1 MDTLAT
7 LALALGSSWASGINM
22 YLAALTIGIAGRIG
36 AVKLP
41 ESLQALESPWILAL
55 AAVLYAVNFLADK
68 IPAVDT
74 VNNFIHTFLRVPAG
88 AVLAGAA
95 VGDADPAIVV
105 AAALVGGT
113 LAFGS
118 HATKTGARV
127 AATGVAP
134 GSSIGLSVL
143 EDIAVVGGLWLA
155 IKNAVV
161 FLILLAIVVA
171 LMIWLLP
178 KMFRLFMSVV
188 RRATGRRRLDSAG
201 PTG

>member
-7 LALALGSSWASGINM
+7 LALALGGSWASGINM

-36 AVKLP
+36 AVRLP
-41 ESLQALESPWILAL
+41 ESLQALESPWILGL
-55 AAVLYAVNFLADK
+55 AGVLYVINFFADK
-68 IPAVDT
+68 IPAVDN
-74 VNNFIHTFLRVPAG
+74 VNDFIHTFLRVPAG
-88 AVLAGAA
+88 AVMAGAA
-95 VGDADPAIVV
+95 VGNADPAIIA

-118 HATKTGARV
+118 HATKTGTRA
-127 AATGVAP
+127 AATGAAP
-134 GSSIGLSVL
+134 GSGIGLSIL

-161 FLILLAIVVA
+161 FLILLTIVVG

-178 KMFRLFMSVV
+178 KVFRLFVSVL
-188 RRATGRRRLDSAG
+188 RRVTGRRSPA
-201 PTG
+201 PQPPST

>member
-7 LALALGSSWASGINM
+7 LALALGGSWASGINM

-36 AVKLP
+36 AVRLP
-41 ESLQALESPWILAL
+41 ESLQVLESPWILSL
-55 AAVLYAVNFLADK
+55 AGVLYLINFFADK

-74 VNNFIHTFLRVPAG
+74 VNDFIHTFLRIPAG
-88 AVLAGAA
+88 ALMAGAA
-95 VGDADPAIVV
+95 VGDADPAIIA

-118 HATKTGARV
+118 HATKTGTRV
-127 AATGVAP
+127 AATGTVP
-134 GSSIGLSVL
+134 GSGIGLSIL
-143 EDIAVVGGLWLA
+143 EDIAVIGGLWLA

-161 FLILLAIVVA
+161 FLALLTIVVA

-178 KMFRLFMSVV
+178 KIFRLFVSVV
-188 RRATGRRRLDSAG
+188 RRIAGRRAATPQP
-201 PTG
+201 PTS

>member
-1 MDTLAT
+1 MDTVAT
-7 LALALGSSWASGINM
+7 LALALGGSWASGINM

-36 AVKLP
+36 AVRLP
-41 ESLQALESPWILAL
+41 ESLQALESPWILGL
-55 AAVLYAVNFLADK
+55 AGLLYAINFFADK

-74 VNNFIHTFLRVPAG
+74 VNDFIHTFLRIPAG
-88 AVLAGAA
+88 AVMAGAA

-118 HATKTGARV
+118 HATKAGTRV
-127 AATGVAP
+127 AATSTAP
-134 GSSIGLSVL
+134 GSGIGLSIL
-143 EDIAVVGGLWLA
+143 EDIVVVGGLWLA
-155 IKNAVV
+155 IKNAVL

-178 KMFRLFMSVV
+178 KMFRLFVSVV
-188 RRATGRRRLDSAG
+188 RRITGRRRLDSAKG
-201 PTG
+201 SG

>member
-7 LALALGSSWASGINM
+7 LALALGGSWASGINM
-22 YLAALTIGIAGRIG
+22 YLAALTIGIAGRVG
-36 AVKLP
+36 VVRLP

-55 AAVLYAVNFLADK
+55 AGVLYAINFFADK
-68 IPAVDT
+68 IPAVETIND
-74 VNNFIHTFLRVPAG
+74 FIHTFLRIPAG

-95 VGDADPAIVV
+95 VGDADPAIIV

-118 HATKTGARV
+118 HATKTSTRV
-127 AATGVAP
+127 AATGTVP
-134 GSSIGLSVL
+134 GSGIGLSIL

-155 IKNAVV
+155 MKNAIV

-178 KMFRLFMSVV
+178 KIFRLFISVV
-188 RRATGRRRLDSAG
+188 RRITGRRTAAPQP
-201 PTG
+201 PTT